1 MQEVR
6 KETRRLNEKVKD
18 EKKMNEIDGMQEKG
32 SSKR

>member
-18 EKKMNEIDGMQEKG
+18 EKKMKVIDGMQEKG